1 MTLAD
6 IVYQGLPI
14 LAILLTIIQ
23 VSPLKIDPWSWIGK
37 AFNKDVTQR
46 VDKLNNRV
54 GDLEGRVDESA
65 AIQARARILR
75 FEGELRRHID
85 HTKGD
90 FDATLRDCKSYMQ
103 YTQQHP
109 DFENGMT
116 EPAIEH
122 IQNNYAERLLN
133 NDFLV

>member
-6 IVYQGLPI
+6 IIYQATPWI
-14 LAILLTIIQ
+14 VILLTLVQI
-23 VSPLKIDPWSWIGK
+23 SPLKIDPWSWIGR

-46 VDKLNNRV
+46 VDKLN
-54 GDLEGRVDESA
+54 GRVEKLENTVGESA

-90 FDATLRDCKSYMQ
+90 FDATLKDCKSYEQ
-103 YTQQHP
+103 YTAAHP

-116 EPAIEH
+116 EPAINH
-122 IQNNYAERLLN
+122 IRQNYAERLER